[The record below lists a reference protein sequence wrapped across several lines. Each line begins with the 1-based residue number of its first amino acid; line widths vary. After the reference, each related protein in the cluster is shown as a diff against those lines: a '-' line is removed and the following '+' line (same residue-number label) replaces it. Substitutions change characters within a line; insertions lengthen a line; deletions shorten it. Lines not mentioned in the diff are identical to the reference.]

1 MNKGGITNWCKG
13 IFNQLCTLRGGG
25 NPKKP
30 HSLSKI
36 AKWSFLTLGF
46 FGVKLKK
53 CYYLF
58 NFVFEIKR

>member
-13 IFNQLCTLRGGG
+13 IFNQLCTLRGG

-36 AKWSFLTLGF
+36 AKWGFLTLGF
-46 FGVKLKK
+46 FG
-53 CYYLF
+53 F
-58 NFVFEIKR
+58 FWG